1 MLAAASIFFGERV
14 TRTHLLWGTIAI
26 VGVVMV
32 VLGAGT
38 DGAATLTGNLWAIGA
53 LICWA
58 GYFIGSKSARRH
70 VDNHS
75 YLVWINLIGGLMRLG
90 LVVGL
95 DTDRHSWS
103 GLGWVAL
110 IAAIPGSGHV
120 VMNWAHAHTT
130 LTSTSLLTL
139 AMPVIST
146 GFAAVF
152 LDQAVVPVQIAGIAI
167 TLAALAAVTAYNA
180 RRPEFLEAVI
190 DQVDLEAL

>member
-1 MLAAASIFFGERV
+1 M
-14 TRTHLLWGTIAI
+14 WGTIAI

-75 YLVWINLIGGLMRLG
+75 YLVWINLIGGLMLTPVI

-95 DTDRHSWS
+95 DTDRAISWS
-103 GLGWVAL
+103 GLGWVGL
-110 IAAIPGSGHV
+110 IAAIPRSGNDL
-120 VMNWAHAHTT
+120 MNWAHAHTT